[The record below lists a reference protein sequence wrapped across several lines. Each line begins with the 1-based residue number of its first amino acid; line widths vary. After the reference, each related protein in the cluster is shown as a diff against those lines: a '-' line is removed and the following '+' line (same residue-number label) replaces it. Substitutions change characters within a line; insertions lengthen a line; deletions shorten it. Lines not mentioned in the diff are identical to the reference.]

1 MRRVDIPRGLGKRR
15 DACEC
20 DDRSDSNALKF
31 YLHSKLII
39 LLIEFFRKRQ
49 DFDTRTGFEMFAWL
63 AKMQKTKATH
73 ELAWPNYSL
82 YLLRILFLTAGNVHF
97 GLLCDR
103 FLDWTDFHGS

>member
-1 MRRVDIPRGLGKRR
+1 MRRVDIPRGLGKCR

-20 DDRSDSNALKF
+20 DDRSDSNALNF

-63 AKMQKTKATH
+63 AKMQKNKGHARVGVA
-73 ELAWPNYSL
+73 ELLSL
-82 YLLRILFLTAGNVHF
+82 LIAYFIPYRWQCSLWTALRQVP
-97 GLLCDR
+97 R
-103 FLDWTDFHGS
+103 LD